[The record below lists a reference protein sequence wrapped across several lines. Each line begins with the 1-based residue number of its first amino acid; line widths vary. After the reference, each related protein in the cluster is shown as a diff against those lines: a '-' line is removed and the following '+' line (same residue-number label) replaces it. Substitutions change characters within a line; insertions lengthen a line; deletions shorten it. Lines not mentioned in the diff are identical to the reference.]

1 MADPT
6 RRPNVLLYQMY
17 QEGFSFL
24 RAAYAAAITV
34 VFLGFVLLL
43 TRLQVM
49 LQERWTHYG

>member
-1 MADPT
+1 M
-6 RRPNVLLYQMY
+6 LLYQMY